1 MRQDHVL
8 QELRFQGERQK
19 PKQGIQSTE
28 YQITGMYKGVVAD
41 VYRETRKGQK
51 KLQRAA
57 DTRTEFSRM
66 SWPPPGYKERSF
78 QLATSMNKGKELRN
92 HGYSGD
98 CHQLQM
104 KHEVLSTRKG
114 AINKPKRKRA
124 NQEGDCVL
132 GIVFKF

>member
-1 MRQDHVL
+1 
-8 QELRFQGERQK
+8 
-19 PKQGIQSTE
+19 
-28 YQITGMYKGVVAD
+28 MYRGVVAD

-78 QLATSMNKGKELRN
+78 RLATSMSKGKELRN

-98 CHQLQM
+98 CH
-104 KHEVLSTRKG
+104 
-114 AINKPKRKRA
+114 
-124 NQEGDCVL
+124 
-132 GIVFKF
+132 

>member
-66 SWPPPGYKERSF
+66 SWPP
-78 QLATSMNKGKELRN
+78 Q
-92 HGYSGD
+92 D
-98 CHQLQM
+98 
-104 KHEVLSTRKG
+104 TRKG
-114 AINKPKRKRA
+114 HSSWQQA
-124 NQEGDCVL
+124 
-132 GIVFKF
+132 